1 MRFELTVNAPSGTR
15 LPYGSFSDLVGSVV
29 WMVLD
34 PNGADDGAVAVTI
47 EDACVSLA
55 GTYGTLHML
64 ADFEGEQ

>member
-34 PNGADDGAVAVTI
+34 PNGADDAAVAVTI
-47 EDACVSLA
+47 EDACVSPTGA
-55 GTYGTLHML
+55 YGTLHMCI
-64 ADFEGEQ
+64 DEEGQ